1 MTFTTMPKHFSDF
14 LIGGR
19 SSPGVFL
26 VRQRVLVSEVAD
38 ALILIWSASDPKEWE
53 NLILEIPF

>member
-1 MTFTTMPKHFSDF
+1 MPKHFRDF
-14 LIGGR
+14 LISGR

-38 ALILIWSASDPKEWE
+38 ALILIWSDPKEWE